1 MPTWPTMYNYE
12 NAIYIFCFADYSW
25 YKPSGSPSFL
35 LQISHSFFSLL
46 TVSTCFL
53 FSVLMALLASHCFSL
68 YWVSISLFFSF
79 SFLNSFY
86 GADCLFWTTWRKKK
100 RLIFLCIWL
109 MTLIKSNWICNEVM
123 LLLNGYWIKIMNFYF
138 SGCFSVF
145 IGMKYFCIDVFTW
158 ILLKVIG
165 FAMKIC
171 FY

>member
-1 MPTWPTMYNYE
+1 MYNYE

-46 TVSTCFL
+46 TVSTCSP

-68 YWVSISLFFSF
+68 YWVSISLSLSFFF
-79 SFLNSFY
+79 QFILWCWLPIFNN
-86 GADCLFWTTWRKKK
+86 LKKKK